1 MSSISQFGE
10 QIAPGQW
17 RGKLT
22 QHVFDSPEAMVHYER
37 QESQKA
43 LARAQQSNPL
53 DRLSTGEIRLLT
65 EAFCSSIA
73 EGERQNSVSDE
84 ADAFLLRHP
93 EFINSPVNGGKLMAV
108 LVAQGKQHTASLTDM
123 EDAYRILRDANSLEL
138 DQAELARQ
146 RQAAIEERA
155 NQPAHAGGY
164 SEAELYEMPFG
175 QLERLAKGFL

>member
-1 MSSISQFGE
+1 MSSISQYGE

-22 QHVFDSPEAMVHYER
+22 QHLFDSPEAMLYYEK
-37 QESQKA
+37 QEAMKA
-43 LARAQQSNPL
+43 QARAQQSNPL
-53 DRLSTGEIRLLT
+53 ERLSTGEIRVLT
-65 EAFCSSIA
+65 EAFVHQIA
-73 EGERQNSVSDE
+73 EAERQTSMSDE

-93 EFINSPVNGGKLMAV
+93 EFRNTPVNGGKIMAA
-108 LVAQGKQHTASLTDM
+108 LTMMGKQHTATLADM
-123 EDAYRILRDANSLEL
+123 EEAYGILREANSLEL

-155 NQPAHAGGY
+155 NQPAHAGY
-164 SEAELYEMPFG
+164 SEDELYKMPFS